1 MSKVKLGIYGATL
14 DKRLLALMYGSG
26 YNFVSVMKDRPDVAY
41 FFDYA
46 PEMSETRG
54 LWDWTGMRSDQAY
67 LTDPAVMEFALV
79 EFVTV
84 EIDTLL

>member
-1 MSKVKLGIYGATL
+1 MSNVKLGIYGATIN
-14 DKRLLALMYGSG
+14 KRLLALMYGSG
-26 YNFVSVMKDRPDVAY
+26 YNFVSVTKKNPDIAY
-41 FFDYA
+41 FFDFA

-67 LTDPAVMEFALV
+67 LTDPAVMDTAMC

-84 EIDTLL
+84 EIETLF